1 MAITLETLNIG
12 DTNYVSKHNNNYT
25 VIKDAIDALQLQIGG
40 STGSVVNFPAAMLE
54 LFGPSVA
61 KAFDTDSVASDGGSA
76 LLNIAAGTIWVP
88 SASQVRSHGATS
100 LDFTG
105 QTTGT
110 YYTHIDGTGAYSFD
124 TTNTDTVHTISFT
137 SPSTFTT
144 ITEPPTFW
152 GYDQWAAA
160 KTSTVLGSASYDN
173 LDQRLEAAEGSA
185 NSIHPV
191 TITVSDVTLT
201 TAEGMEHAI
210 FELTGTLT
218 GNRNL
223 IVPDFEKPYIVVNN
237 TAGAFTVTV
246 KTSAQLGGEVVTQGT
261 VALVY
266 CDGTDVQAGISAA
279 PASQPYVLGAWKNGS
294 PTASERVMGHSFPS
308 GITGLTLAASATN
321 SSVEAETAAA
331 AQTDFDLQKNGSSIG
346 TIRFA
351 ALGTVA
357 TYVGIS
363 ETTFTGGDLLEIIA
377 PGTPDTA
384 LADIYFTLYLT
395 RDN

>member
-25 VIKDAIDALQLQIGG
+25 VIKDAIDALQVQIVGA
-40 STGSVVNFPAAMLE
+40 SGSVVNFPAAMLA
-54 LFGPSVA
+54 LFGPVVA
-61 KAFDTDSVASDGGSA
+61 RAETADSVATDGGSA
-76 LLNIAAGTIWVP
+76 ILNIAAGTIWVP

-105 QTTGT
+105 QATDT
-110 YYTHIDGTGAYSFD
+110 YYTHVDGTGAYTFD

-144 ITEPPTFW
+144 ITDPETFW
-152 GYDQWAAA
+152 GSDNWDLA
-160 KTSTVLGSASYDN
+160 KTSTVLGAATYDD
-173 LDQRLEAAEGSA
+173 LDLRLEAAEGSA

-223 IVPDFEKPYIVVNN
+223 VVPDFEKPYIIVNN

-246 KTSAQLGGEVVTQGT
+246 KTTAQLGGEVVSQGS

-266 CDGTDVQAGISAA
+266 CDGTDVQAGISGGATT
-279 PASQPYVLGAWKNGS
+279 QPYVLGAWKNGS
-294 PTASERVMGHSFPS
+294 PTATERVLGHSFPS
-308 GITGLTLAASATN
+308 GITGLTLPASATN

-363 ETTFTGGDLLEIIA
+363 ETTFTGGDLLEILG

-395 RDN
+395 RDV